1 LAANS
6 LFARGNQEADMEE
19 ERTTTQA
26 RQGVTG
32 QGVRQVL
39 ALSLGGAVLA
49 MTIVWLMF
57 FV

>member
-1 LAANS
+1 
-6 LFARGNQEADMEE
+6 MEE

>member
-1 LAANS
+1 
-6 LFARGNQEADMEE
+6 MEE

-39 ALSLGGAVLA
+39 ALSLGGAVVA
-49 MTIVWLMF
+49 MIIVWLVF
-57 FV
+57 FI